1 MKFLLKTKEKSEL
14 DRVRMLLESR
24 GIPVHVDGENEHR
37 LGGHAMPFIGYRLN
51 VVVDSQYEDAMKLL
65 EDESHEVADPV
76 DMDAFREY
84 QEEAGPEVMNRILGW
99 MVAAVIGLSI
109 LLYLMYQV
117 VDS

>member
-51 VVVDSQYEDAMKLL
+51 VVVDFQYEDAQKLL
-65 EDESHEVADPV
+65 EDESHEVANPV
-76 DMDAFREY
+76 DMEAFREY
-84 QEEAGPEVMNRILGW
+84 QEQARPEAMNRILGW
-99 MVAAVIGLSI
+99 MMVAVIVLSV
-109 LLYLMYQV
+109 LLFLMYQLV
-117 VDS
+117 EQ